1 MSLIFRQK
9 SSYKGLFPSSYN
21 ERKIK
26 RRGKYTYIMELYFIR
41 HGQSQNNANWNN
53 SEYQESPDPALTE
66 MGHEQ
71 ARLLA
76 DFLKKNQTI
85 TDGKVWNIQNRYGF
99 GLTHIYT
106 SMMERAVYTA
116 APTAQALNI
125 PLLAWKE
132 IHEEGGIF
140 SRGEKRSTPQS
151 GSVDKSSIQGLP
163 GRPRSFFTE
172 NFPMLT
178 LPEGFDETG
187 WWNRPFET
195 EEERQ
200 PRADQVLAD
209 LIARHKDQEG
219 QSVHRIAF
227 VSHGGFFMRLVCAI
241 LKLPW
246 RQAALGMRSWF
257 ILNNCSISRFDI
269 HKEEINIAYLNRT
282 DHLPD
287 HLIT

>member
-1 MSLIFRQK
+1 
-9 SSYKGLFPSSYN
+9 
-21 ERKIK
+21 
-26 RRGKYTYIMELYFIR
+26 MELYFIR

-53 SEYQESPDPALTE
+53 SDYMESPDPALTE

-71 ARLLA
+71 AHLLA
-76 DFLKKNQTI
+76 EFLKKNQTI
-85 TDGKVWNIQNRYGF
+85 TNDKVWNVQNRYGF

-116 APTAQALNI
+116 APIAQALEI
-125 PLLAWKE
+125 PLIAWKE

-140 SRGEKRSTPQS
+140 SRG
-151 GSVDKSSIQGLP
+151 DKSNILGLP
-163 GRPRSFFTE
+163 GRSRSFFAQ

-178 LPEGFDETG
+178 LPKELDETG
-187 WWNRPFET
+187 WWNRPFEA

-209 LIARHKDQEG
+209 LLARHKDQEG
-219 QSVHRIAF
+219 QPQHRIAF
-227 VSHGGFFMRLVCAI
+227 VSHGGFFMRLMCAI
-241 LKLPW
+241 LQLPW

-257 ILNNCSISRFDI
+257 MLNNCSISRFDI
-269 HKEEINIAYLNRT
+269 YKEEINIAYLNRT
-282 DHLPD
+282 DYLPD